1 MIQETQST
9 ELSKPISKA
18 AALAKRVE
26 YVDIA
31 KGIGIVL
38 VVMGHNDFALIS
50 PFAHKLI
57 YSFHM
62 PMFFFMSGMFF
73 KPDAPFWSFLQSRFN
88 RVLKP
93 FLAILLLIYF
103 ASISFSKVSLV
114 MATKRLL
121 KAMYANGHYLDW
133 VQLWFLPHLFTVS
146 LFAYL
151 FFKAVKSNQI
161 YKVRWVILTVIY
173 IAGIFSMNYFWP
185 FDLSILGRSFTLYG
199 LPFSIDLILVSG
211 YFFIFGFEL
220 NQKRNEQFFGS
231 PWILFV

>member
-57 YSFHM
+57 YSFHV

-73 KPDAPFWSFLQSRFN
+73 KPDLPFWIFVQQRFKKL
-88 RVLKP
+88 LKP
-93 FLAILLLIYF
+93 FLFILLFIYF
-103 ASISFSKVSLV
+103 TSISFSKVSILE
-114 MATKRLL
+114 ASRRLI

-133 VQLWFLPHLFTVS
+133 VQLWFLPHLFVVS
-146 LFAYL
+146 VFAY
-151 FFKAVKSNQI
+151 FF
-161 YKVRWVILTVIY
+161 VRMIRQTRLSRLSWAILTVFY
-173 IAGIFSMNYFWP
+173 IVGV
-185 FDLSILGRSFTLYG
+185 
-199 LPFSIDLILVSG
+199 FSIKLFSPFEFNL
-211 YFFIFGFEL
+211 FGKEL
-220 NQKRNEQFFGS
+220 T
-231 PWILFV
+231 L